1 MDSKWL
7 EDFLSLSRHGNFS
20 LAARERCVT
29 QPAFSRRVKALEET
43 LGAPLFDRT
52 TTPVTLTR
60 YGERFEPYAR
70 QVVSTLKEAQHE
82 LSCMLPQTDNT
93 IVMVSLHTLSINVL
107 PDMINYL
114 HRTHPE
120 ARFTVNACMQG
131 IDNHFNALLN
141 RQIDLLITYDLLQ
154 AQPSLETA
162 EQLKRTVW
170 RYERFIPVM
179 ATHLVPLIEDELSPI
194 PWLRYSDYTFVQQ
207 IIAPAEK
214 QLAARL
220 EPVFESGLSESI
232 REMVL
237 RGMGLAWLPES
248 TVAEQLASGELV
260 QLWPDNASRQREI
273 AIVIWCQ
280 RQENRPILSLCWEK
294 LSRNSQG

>member
-20 LAARERCVT
+20 LAARERCVS

-43 LGAPLFDRT
+43 FGAPLFDRT

-70 QVVSTLKEAQHE
+70 HVISTLKEAQRE
-82 LSCMLPQTDNT
+82 IAGMLPQTDNT
-93 IVMVSLHTLSINVL
+93 IVMVSLHTLSINIL
-107 PDMINYL
+107 PDMIHYL
-114 HRTHPE
+114 HRAYPQVSF
-120 ARFTVNACMQG
+120 AVNACMQG

-141 RQIDLLITYDLLQ
+141 RQIDMLVTYDLLQ

-162 EQLKRTVW
+162 ERLKRTVW

-179 ATHLVPLIEDELSPI
+179 AAPLLAQISDERSPI
-194 PWLRYSDYTFVQQ
+194 PWLRYSDYTFVQK
-207 IIAPAEK
+207 IIAPAE
-214 QLAARL
+214 QQVASRL
-220 EPVFESGLSESI
+220 KPVFESGLSESI

-248 TVAEQLASGELV
+248 MVAEELACGKLV
-260 QLWPDNASRQREI
+260 QLWSDNKARQREI

-280 RQENRPILSLCWEK
+280 RQENRPILNLCWEK
-294 LSRNSQG
+294 LSRKSQG

>member
-29 QPAFSRRVKALEET
+29 QPAFSRRVKALEES

-70 QVVSTLKEAQHE
+70 QVISTLKDARHDIAG
-82 LSCMLPQTDNT
+82 MLPQTDNT
-93 IVMVSLHTLSINVL
+93 LVMVSLHTLSINVL

-114 HRTHPE
+114 HRAYPQVS
-120 ARFTVNACMQG
+120 FTVNACMQG
-131 IDNHFNALLN
+131 IDNHFSALLN
-141 RQIDLLITYDLLQ
+141 RQIDLLVTYDLLQ

-170 RYERFIPVM
+170 RYERFIPVI
-179 ATHLVPLIEDELSPI
+179 AAHRRSQIADERSPI

-207 IIAPAEK
+207 IIAPAEQQVACRLK
-214 QLAARL
+214 Q
-220 EPVFESGLSESI
+220 VFESGLSESI

-248 TVAEQLASGELV
+248 MVAEELASGELV
-260 QLWPDNASRQREI
+260 HMWMEHPARQREI

-294 LSRNSQG
+294 LSRKSHG

>member
-20 LAARERCVT
+20 LAARERCVS

-43 LGAPLFDRT
+43 FGAPLFDRT

-70 QVVSTLKEAQHE
+70 HVISTLKEAQRE
-82 LSCMLPQTDNT
+82 IAGMLPQTDNT
-93 IVMVSLHTLSINVL
+93 IVMVSLHTLSINIL
-107 PDMINYL
+107 PDMIHYL
-114 HRTHPE
+114 HRAYPQVSF
-120 ARFTVNACMQG
+120 AVNACMQG
-131 IDNHFNALLN
+131 IDNHFSALLN
-141 RQIDLLITYDLLQ
+141 RQIDMLVTYDLLQ

-162 EQLKRTVW
+162 EHLKRTVW

-179 ATHLVPLIEDELSPI
+179 AAPLLAQISDERSPI
-194 PWLRYSDYTFVQQ
+194 PWLRYSDYTFVQK
-207 IIAPAEK
+207 IIAPAE
-214 QLAARL
+214 QQVASRL
-220 EPVFESGLSESI
+220 KPVFESGLSESI

-248 TVAEQLASGELV
+248 MVAEELACGKLV
-260 QLWPDNASRQREI
+260 QLWSDNKARQREI

-280 RQENRPILSLCWEK
+280 RQENRPILNLCWEK
-294 LSRNSQG
+294 LSRKSQG

>member
-29 QPAFSRRVKALEET
+29 QPAFSRRVKALEES

-70 QVVSTLKEAQHE
+70 QVIATLNDAQHE
-82 LSCMLPQTDNT
+82 LTCMLPQTDNT
-93 IVMVSLHTLSINVL
+93 LVMVSLHTLSINVL

-114 HRTHPE
+114 HRSYPQIS
-120 ARFTVNACMQG
+120 FTVNACMQG
-131 IDNHFNALLN
+131 IDNHFSALLN
-141 RQIDLLITYDLLQ
+141 RQIDMLVTYDLLQ

-170 RYERFIPVM
+170 RYERFIPVI
-179 ATHLVPLIEDELSPI
+179 ATSLLPHIADQESAI

-207 IIAPAEK
+207 IIAPAEQQVALRLK
-214 QLAARL
+214 Q
-220 EPVFESGLSESI
+220 VFESGLSESI

-248 TVAEQLASGELV
+248 MVAEPLANGDLT
-260 QLWPDNASRQREI
+260 QLWPENPARQREI

-280 RQENRPILSLCWEK
+280 REENRPILSHCWEK
-294 LSRNSQG
+294 LSRKSHG

>member
-20 LAARERCVT
+20 LAARERCVS

-43 LGAPLFDRT
+43 FGAPLFDRT

-70 QVVSTLKEAQHE
+70 HVISTLKEAQRE
-82 LSCMLPQTDNT
+82 IVGMLPQTDNT
-93 IVMVSLHTLSINVL
+93 IVMVSLHTLSINIL

-114 HRTHPE
+114 HRAYPQVSF
-120 ARFTVNACMQG
+120 AVNAFMQG
-131 IDNHFNALLN
+131 NDNHFNALLN
-141 RQIDLLITYDLLQ
+141 RQIDMLVTYDLLQ

-162 EQLKRTVW
+162 EHLKRTVW

-179 ATHLVPLIEDELSPI
+179 ATPLLAQISDERSPI
-194 PWLRYSDYTFVQQ
+194 PWLRYSDYTFVQK
-207 IIAPAEK
+207 IIAPAE
-214 QLAARL
+214 QQVASRL
-220 EPVFESGLSESI
+220 KPVFESGLSESI

-248 TVAEQLASGELV
+248 MVAEELACGKLV
-260 QLWPDNASRQREI
+260 QLWSDNKARQREI

-280 RQENRPILSLCWEK
+280 RQENRPILNLCWEK
-294 LSRNSQG
+294 LSRKSQG